1 MMRRGSCGSAVD
13 NRVSGVMR
21 VGQKVKQNAQ
31 NRVNRQ
37 KLNAFDPMAFAVR
50 TDLLYDQNRRKNR

>member
-1 MMRRGSCGSAVD
+1 MRRVCCGNTVD
-13 NRVSGVMR
+13 NRFGGVMR
-21 VGQKVKQNAQ
+21 VRQKVKQNAQ